1 MESGRLAAEALL
13 GELGI
18 EVQPSHPEPANAAH
32 RRSRPGP
39 QPGVEEEDDD

>member
-18 EVQPSHPEPANAAH
+18 EVQPGLSEAANPAH
-32 RRSRPGP
+32 RPSRPGP
-39 QPGVEEEDDD
+39 QPVSEENDDD